1 MNKKDDSSILNPLQH
16 IKSLFPETK
25 SHASLLRQ
33 DYAFD
38 NHLRKM
44 SKKMIRKI
52 SSNPFL
58 NMKSGEEYK
67 VNKIE

>member
-1 MNKKDDSSILNPLQH
+1 MNKKEDSTILNPLQH
-16 IKSLFPETK
+16 VKSLFPDTK

-58 NMKSGEEYK
+58 HVKPSEEYK
-67 VNKIE
+67 VNRIE